1 MNTTRRTV
9 TATLVL
15 AMAATAGGVAMATA
29 EPAGGPGSTCA
40 GTCDSEGAQDTTRA
54 RSGNGGGAGM
64 GRGRGGSG
72 ESRSG
77 SRELQGNGAGSGRRT
92 GNGDGAG
99 NGGAGSRRAERNGTD
114 SQRRGQGGG
123 ASSGRGMW
131 GEPGDPDHQIAPAV
145 PGATLSEE
153 VEAALLYLAE
163 EEKLAGD
170 VYDLAADHQDVRAFT
185 NIGRAEDRHLDSV
198 QVLLERYDL
207 DDPTEGAAAGE
218 FTDPDLQAL
227 YDELAAEVTTDRASA
242 VAAGVL
248 IEKTDIADLEQLL
261 ADVDLPADVEAVA
274 ENLLAGSQR
283 HLVAF
288 QRQS

>member
-1 MNTTRRTV
+1 
-9 TATLVL
+9 
-15 AMAATAGGVAMATA
+15 MAAA
-29 EPAGGPGSTCA
+29 EPSAEATSTRA
-40 GTCDSEGAQDTTRA
+40 GTCDPEGAQETTRTRTGSGGGAWMA
-54 RSGNGGGAGM
+54 RGRAGTGESRGSGTPGGGGAHAYSTSSGSGNGGRWAEDHGTDGQRP
-64 GRGRGGSG
+64 GQGSG
-72 ESRSG
+72 PG
-77 SRELQGNGAGSGRRT
+77 
-92 GNGDGAG
+92 
-99 NGGAGSRRAERNGTD
+99 
-114 SQRRGQGGG
+114 
-123 ASSGRGMW
+123 SGRGMW
-131 GEPGDPDHQIAPAV
+131 GEPRDLDHEIAPAV
-145 PGATLSEE
+145 PGATLSDE
-153 VEAALLYLAE
+153 VESALLYLAE

-198 QVLLERYDL
+198 QVLLERYEL